1 MINKAIIIGHSTKD
15 AELRYTQTGKQ
26 VTTFTLAVDRDFKNA
41 QGEREADFIPCVA
54 WGKLAEICE
63 KYVAKGKQIAV
74 CGRIQTRTYDDQN
87 GQRRYITEIIV
98 NDLQLLGSRQDGQA
112 PQEQPQQPF
121 AEIDQ
126 PDDLPF

>member
-1 MINKAIIIGHSTKD
+1 MNKAILIGRTTKEPEIR
-15 AELRYTQTGKQ
+15 ATTSGKQ
-26 VTTFTLAVDRDFKNA
+26 VATFTLAVDRDFKNA

-87 GQRRYITEIIV
+87 GQKRYITEIIV
-98 NDLQLLGSRQDGQA
+98 NDLQLLGSRQGGQA

-121 AEIDQ
+121 VEINQ

>member
-1 MINKAIIIGHSTKD
+1 MNKVVLIGRSTKD

-26 VTTFTLAVDRDFKNA
+26 VTTFTLAVDRDYKNA

-63 KYVAKGKQIAV
+63 RYITRGKQVAIA
-74 CGRIQTRTYDDQN
+74 GRIQTRNYEDNN

-98 NDLQLLGSRQDGQA
+98 SDMQLLGSRQDGQA